1 MQISLSPVRMDAT
14 LTVTRTGDTLV
25 INGQRFD
32 FADLPEGATLPAEAI
47 ASGWIRGPVTRAGG
61 RICLTLNMPY
71 RPFPDPD
78 APEAQAVLFPVPLV
92 LDTDGPVDL
101 PRLPPEATPDD
112 AD

>member
-1 MQISLSPVRMDAT
+1 MHISLSPIRMDAA

-47 ASGWIRGPVTRAGG
+47 ASDWITGPVTRTGG
-61 RICLTLNMPY
+61 RICLTLLLPHG
-71 RPFPDPD
+71 RVVDPD
-78 APEAQAVLFPVPLV
+78 APEAQAVLYPVPLV